1 MNIFCYCDMCLF
13 LTLFSRKVK
22 QSFITVGAKRVFSHS
37 LLLRNINS
45 IIFIKLFFFSNNA
58 TIIYWIKETNSCC
71 LRIAS
76 KAPVSIQQNLYT
88 TFEWVC

>member
-45 IIFIKLFFFSNNA
+45 IIFIKLFFFL
-58 TIIYWIKETNSCC
+58 TMQLLFTG
-71 LRIAS
+71 S
-76 KAPVSIQQNLYT
+76 KRQIV
-88 TFEWVC
+88 VV